1 MQVRMPTFEITEQDR
16 RAIRFVKDKRKT
28 MCTRDEAKD
37 FIDAAV
43 QRALRDLRYRWYGPQ
58 VSEAVLNG
66 ADPEGL
72 ATHERPAAV
81 VEEAD
86 EDKSDQELATATA

>member
-1 MQVRMPTFEITEQDR
+1 MDTFTLTEQDR

-37 FIDAAV
+37 FINGAV
-43 QRALRDLRYRWYGPQ
+43 ERAIRDLRYRWYGPQ

-72 ATHERPAAV
+72 ASHEIPVTEDEENDVPA
-81 VEEAD
+81 
-86 EDKSDQELATATA
+86 ELANA

>member
-1 MQVRMPTFEITEQDR
+1 MDTFTLTEQDR

-37 FIDAAV
+37 FINAAV
-43 QRALRDLRYRWYGPQ
+43 ERAIRDLRYRWYGPQ

-66 ADPEGL
+66 ADPDGL
-72 ATHERPAAV
+72 ASHERPGAV
-81 VEEAD
+81 TDEQD
-86 EDKSDQELATATA
+86 EDKSDRELAGASA